1 MQFADPISH
10 KRTVLS
16 VDADSRCCKVENFNH
31 QKGKDKINKKMQ
43 SNLTEGGNSFNNC
56 TDLVVRP

>member
-16 VDADSRCCKVENFNH
+16 VDADSRCCEVENFNY
-31 QKGKDKINKKMQ
+31 QKGMDKEKNAIKLYK
-43 SNLTEGGNSFNNC
+43 
-56 TDLVVRP
+56 